1 MILIFFRNIA
11 FFKCFAYQWPAL
23 DKEQRGGSEARDSH
37 TVFWNL
43 KACCPS
49 RSVLSTRSSI
59 FSPRSRTRSV
69 KYEEGRRQGG
79 GEETNVVDHHILHIF
94 NLSLYSGDAVRGRV
108 VVIAILRKMAE

>member
-69 KYEEGRRQGG
+69 KYEEERRQGEGRRPMLSTITFFTFSICPCTLETLSAG
-79 GEETNVVDHHILHIF
+79 GL
-94 NLSLYSGDAVRGRV
+94 LL
-108 VVIAILRKMAE
+108 